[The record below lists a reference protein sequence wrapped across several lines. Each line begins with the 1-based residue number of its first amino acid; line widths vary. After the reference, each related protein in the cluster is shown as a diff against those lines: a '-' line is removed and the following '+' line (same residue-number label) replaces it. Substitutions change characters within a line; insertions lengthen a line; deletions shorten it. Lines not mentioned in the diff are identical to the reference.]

1 LAGCHS
7 IIFFYFAAM
16 NDPVE
21 HATGIE
27 KFELMQKAKGNDVRL
42 FPTSFTPRQRQLDSN
57 P

>member
-1 LAGCHS
+1 
-7 IIFFYFAAM
+7 M

-42 FPTSFTPRQRQLDSN
+42 FPTSFTPW
-57 P
+57 